1 MKRIVK
7 LTVFSGNTT
16 KNSLVLLVLRD
27 CPEEVWVLLL
37 VPLAGDGALGAV
49 GDHHRLEVLGDA
61 GNGLDRVR
69 ASGAWERK
77 IMVYT
82 RNLTEILLL
91 PSLQP

>member
-1 MKRIVK
+1 MNN
-7 LTVFSGNTT
+7 SES
-16 KNSLVLLVLRD
+16 SLVLFVLCYR
-27 CPEEVWVLLL
+27 PEEVRVLLL

-82 RNLTEILLL
+82 LNLTKILLL